1 MDLRTVRTVVVL
13 VIGSVFVA
21 SCGGSAASGGSAKV
35 GATISG
41 TAPTVAT
48 TVAPTAASGAS
59 PAPASITSTSASR
72 VGVAATTAGPTSAAG
87 QAGAVDASASRSAV
101 VPGSATGQS
110 ACERSGP
117 ALSEGQSADGH
128 GQRGKLVE
136 IPVAPDDQAVLD
148 AQQAKARAVIAQYST
163 VAAAE
168 AAGYVRST
176 TYVPCIGAHYTNLAY
191 AAAFDPEH
199 PSELLFDGTAPTSKI
214 VGLSYLVWH
223 PGGAPDGF
231 AGKNDHWHQHNQN
244 GGLCLQGGVVVGGED
259 VDAAACTA
267 LGGVKRILQ
276 DVWMLHDWVA
286 PTWQC
291 TWGVFAGECPELGGK
306 LGFDASA

>member
-1 MDLRTVRTVVVL
+1 MDRRNVLIAVGLVV
-13 VIGSVFVA
+13 GSALVA
-21 SCGGSAASGGSAKV
+21 SCGGSTASGGSANV
-35 GATISG
+35 SANVSG
-41 TAPTVAT
+41 VAPTVAT
-48 TVAPTAASGAS
+48 VAPAQATTVAVSS
-59 PAPASITSTSASR
+59 SVSSASITSTAASR
-72 VGVAATTAGPTSAAG
+72 VSATSAAPTSV
-87 QAGAVDASASRSAV
+87 AGAGEVDASVSRSAV

-136 IPVAPDDQAVLD
+136 IPVAPEDQTVLE
-148 AQQAKARAVIAQYST
+148 AQQAKARAVIDQYST

-306 LGFDASA
+306 LGLDASA